1 MLAQDK
7 LRRRVTRQRPLVIL
21 SAALALAAC
30 ASHQGAPV
38 LPASDAAARTTNLLP
53 VYVFNVMWDVMF
65 TSTDHMSTVSAS
77 ERKKFPSNG
86 QTWYLAAAAL
96 PATGPLYRE
105 YKAAPPSDH
114 MDSSKPKVRG
124 YVEQEILGYGLA
136 DSSQPGTRQL
146 LRYYDPATGDH
157 VTPGPHQRLPAAYAL
172 NEKFPL
178 WSYPR
183 YNNRAAVLLGASA
196 NGVTA
201 EINKVAGG
209 AVWSWTWKGRQ
220 FINTHDYGREM
231 QMSLF
236 YKRHNPTQAGDGFYG
251 DLADM
256 HGSPLVSS
264 SAAAGVIKTA
274 SHPLEWNPRW
284 FGAARD
290 QLAIY
295 TDVLFG
301 TKIDLGFKPGVAAFT
316 TSYTLPNTLPS
327 DTTQGE
333 IPTAYLLA
341 AFDSYYTVD
350 AKTKSTTQVYPAS
363 CSSSGNVGWVPPSG
377 YGGVIIATKSGGD
390 ALGVYSK
397 MDTIGGPT
405 DYFTLW
411 NFIACNQT
419 SKFSA
424 VHTNGWPAGTA
435 SYTTYILTGRL
446 ATVES
451 NMYALYTAGY

>member
-1 MLAQDK
+1 M
-7 LRRRVTRQRPLVIL
+7 RVRCCTV
-21 SAALALAAC
+21 AAACALAAC
-30 ASHQGAPV
+30 GLHQGAPV
-38 LPASDAAARTTNLLP
+38 LPASNSAAIAAKHMDLLP
-53 VYVFNVMWDVMF
+53 VEVFNVVWDVMA
-65 TSTDHMSTVSAS
+65 TPTDHMSTVSAA
-77 ERKKFPSNG
+77 ERKMLPSHG
-86 QTWYLAAAAL
+86 QTWYLAARAL
-96 PATGPLYRE
+96 PGTRPLYRQ

-114 MDSSKPKVRG
+114 MDSSRATVRG
-124 YVEQEILGYGLA
+124 YVEQEILGYGFA
-136 DSSQPGTRQL
+136 DSSQSGTHEL
-146 LRYYDPATGDH
+146 LRYYDSATGDH
-157 VTPGPHQRLPAAYAL
+157 VTPGPHQRLPKSYAL

-183 YNNRAAVLLGASA
+183 YNNRATVLLKTSA

-201 EINKVAGG
+201 AINRVAGG
-209 AVWSWTWKGRQ
+209 AIWSWTWKGRQ

-236 YKRHNPTQAGDGFYG
+236 YKRHNPTQAGDGFFG

-256 HGSPLVSS
+256 HGSPLVSAGAS
-264 SAAAGVIKTA
+264 GGVIKTA
-274 SHPLEWNPRW
+274 SHPLEWNPRL
-284 FGAARD
+284 FGAARH

-295 TDVLFG
+295 TDVLFD
-301 TKIDLGFKPGVAAFT
+301 TRVDLAFKPGVAAFT
-316 TSYTLPNTLPS
+316 TSYKLPNTLP
-327 DTTQGE
+327 DETTQGE
-333 IPTAYLLA
+333 IPTAYLVA

-350 AKTKSTTQVYPAS
+350 AKAKSTTQVYPAS

-377 YGGVIIATKSGGD
+377 YGGVIIATRSGAY

-397 MDTIGGPT
+397 MDTLGGPT

-435 SYTTYILTGRL
+435 SYTTYILTGSL
-446 ATVES
+446 AAVES
-451 NMYALYTAGY
+451 NMYALYSSGY